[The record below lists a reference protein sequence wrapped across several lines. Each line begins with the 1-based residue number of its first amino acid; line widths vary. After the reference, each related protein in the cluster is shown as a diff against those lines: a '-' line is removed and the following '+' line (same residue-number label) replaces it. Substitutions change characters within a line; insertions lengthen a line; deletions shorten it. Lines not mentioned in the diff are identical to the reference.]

1 MDKLATLWA
10 FVCRRKYLITLVVFV
25 VIVGFLDENSIVR
38 RMGYANEISRLNNE
52 IEKYRAEYEENT
64 ERLNELA
71 VDSGAIERIARE
83 KYLMKKPNEDIY
95 VFEEDIENEI
105 PDTCFVYCRRF
116 DGAVWCC
123 RLYYRL
129 GVCSLCLYDWC
140 HYGSVGTDQFT
151 FQEQ

>member
-71 VDSGAIERIARE
+71 VERIARE

-95 VFEEDIENEI
+95 VFEEDIEK
-105 PDTCFVYCRRF
+105 
-116 DGAVWCC
+116 
-123 RLYYRL
+123 
-129 GVCSLCLYDWC
+129 
-140 HYGSVGTDQFT
+140 
-151 FQEQ
+151 